1 MFLFCFGFVFV
12 VCFVFVY
19 FLLFIFC
26 FSLFVFVFVFYW
38 LVTMRDYLIYL
49 VVISR
54 RHCHSLVKPPT
65 PFVTE
70 IWWKNLS
77 GKEATGP
84 CYPCRYD
91 NYRAMWSISNFCLR
105 DMGFITIPLLLYI
118 LLTVAP
124 SNNHWE
130 VICIAGAGER
140 PVIAE
145 HAERSPIIIQ
155 NGSSIPSSRKNLD
168 LWPYG
173 RPYMVLLLTCV
184 VNCTVG
190 TPTPRLCPVV
200 Q

>member
-1 MFLFCFGFVFV
+1 
-12 VCFVFVY
+12 
-19 FLLFIFC
+19 
-26 FSLFVFVFVFYW
+26 
-38 LVTMRDYLIYL
+38 MRDYLIYL

-54 RHCHSLVKPPT
+54 RHCHSLVRPPT

-190 TPTPRLCPVV
+190 TPTPRLCPGLAKSIYYENDPRRRAKIWNIAKIMNSLVYV
-200 Q
+200 ARSTLYILT